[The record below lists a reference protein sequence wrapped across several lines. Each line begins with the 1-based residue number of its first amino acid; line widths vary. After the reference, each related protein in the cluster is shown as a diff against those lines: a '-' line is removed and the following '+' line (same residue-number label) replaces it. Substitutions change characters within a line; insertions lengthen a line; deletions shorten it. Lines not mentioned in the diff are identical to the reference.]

1 MKVHSSYGTLVVDAL
16 GWGQRN
22 ESEYDG
28 DVLKDIE
35 RFDLKEYKSRWH
47 DESET
52 DTLDILEL
60 GYWITDGS
68 YIPPLFYWGEKDIGK
83 EY

>member
-16 GWGQRN
+16 GWVQRS

-68 YIPPLFYWGEKDIGK
+68 YIPPFFYWGEKDIGK